1 MKVNISIADRA
12 AIIEAENVLLKKF
25 FKGDG
30 NMDMSFGIVPPSN
43 SNNCVGSGPD
53 GNNRATK
60 EAIMSVARKCEKTA
74 DMVAHPNHYNSKS
87 MECKDVIS
95 VMVEGLEGDDAFFMG
110 NAIKYLYR
118 FGDKGTP
125 EQDLRKAKQY
135 IDFMLE
141 KY

>member
-1 MKVNISIADRA
+1 
-12 AIIEAENVLLKKF
+12 
-25 FKGDG
+25 
-30 NMDMSFGIVPPSN
+30 MDMNFGIVPPN
-43 SNNCVGSGPD
+43 NNCIGSGPD
-53 GNNRATK
+53 GDNRATK
-60 EAIMSVARKCEKTA
+60 EAILSVAQKYEKPA
-74 DMVAHPNHYNSKS
+74 DMVKHPNHYNSKS

-95 VMVEGLEGDDAFFMG
+95 VMVEGLEGEDAFFMG

-118 FGDKGTP
+118 FSDKGTP